1 MQLPFFKYQGAG
13 NDFIMIDNRSGAF
26 DFLSVEQIKILCDRH
41 FGIGSDGLIK
51 INAHP
56 STDFYM
62 DFYNPDGSKSFC
74 GNGARCAVSFYAQLT
89 RNQTSFFFEAIDG
102 LHEAFIEENN
112 SIRLKMKDLISE
124 NLSDSVTFEINTGSP
139 HLVLFESTI
148 DQLDVYSKGS
158 TIRYSEKYKQQGINV
173 NFVEELSS
181 NSIAIRTYERGV
193 ENETLA
199 CGTGITAAAIAF
211 GLKNNLQGRNS
222 IAVKALGGNL
232 SVEYNQIETGDF
244 RDIYLIGPAKF
255 VFKGDYELHV

>member
-1 MQLPFFKYQGAG
+1 VQLPFFKYQGAG

-26 DFLSVEQIKILCDRH
+26 DFLSIEQIKTLCDRH

-56 STDFYM
+56 SSDFYM

-74 GNGARCAVSFYAQLT
+74 GNGARCAVAFFIHLT
-89 RNQTSFFFEAIDG
+89 EKHPVITFEAIDG
-102 LHEAFIEENN
+102 FHEAFVEENN
-112 SIRLKMKDLISE
+112 SIRLKMKDLILGKL
-124 NLSDSVTFEINTGSP
+124 NDSLVYEINTGSP

-148 DQLDVYSKGS
+148 DQLDVYLKGS

-173 NFVEELSS
+173 NFIEELSS

-199 CGTGITAAAIAF
+199 CGTGITAAAIAY
-211 GLKNNLQGRNS
+211 GLKNNLQGKNS
-222 IAVKALGGNL
+222 ISVTALGGNL
-232 SVEYNQIETGDF
+232 SVEFDQIETGDF

-255 VFKGDYELHV
+255 VFKGEYELYV

>member
-1 MQLPFFKYQGAG
+1 
-13 NDFIMIDNRSGAF
+13 
-26 DFLSVEQIKILCDRH
+26 
-41 FGIGSDGLIK
+41 
-51 INAHP
+51 
-56 STDFYM
+56 M

-74 GNGARCAVSFYAQLT
+74 GNGARCAVAFFIHLT
-89 RNQTSFFFEAIDG
+89 EKYPDITFEAIDG
-102 LHEAFIEENN
+102 IHEAFVEECD

-124 NLSDSVTFEINTGSP
+124 NLNDSLVYEINTGSP

-173 NFVEELSS
+173 NFIEEFSS

-199 CGTGITAAAIAF
+199 CGTGITAAAIAY
-211 GLKNNLQGRNS
+211 GLKNDLQGKNC

-232 SVEYNQIETGDF
+232 SVEFDQVETGDF

-255 VFKGDYELHV
+255 VFKGEYELHV